1 MAKIAFFGLGR
12 MGSGMAARL
21 RDAGHEVRV
30 WNRTPKDEPGFV
42 AKIEDAAKDADAAFA
57 MLADDAASRDVWD
70 RALSVLPKGAFVVEC
85 STLSHDRVLELAAQA
100 QAKGLRFID
109 SPVTGL
115 PDVAAVGKLTL
126 FVGADKDDLD
136 AARPLLAPLSAEIAH
151 FGPAG
156 AGTVFKLMINLM
168 GAVQIAA
175 VGEGLALAAKAG
187 LDVGQ
192 VAAFLAK
199 GQAASPQ
206 AVRTANYIAGGDHTT
221 NIVFTGKLRRK
232 DASYGVALARKL
244 DVPARLGETAFDAY
258 TRLVDAGLG
267 DQNESKIVAVY
278 EKKL

>member
-30 WNRTPKDEPGFV
+30 WNRTPKNEPGFV

-70 RALSVLPKGAFVVEC
+70 RALPVLPKGAFVAEC

-100 QAKGLRFID
+100 KAKGLRYID

-115 PDVAAVGKLTL
+115 PDVAAAGKLTL
-126 FVGADKDDLD
+126 FVGADQEDLD

-151 FGPAG
+151 FGPVG
-156 AGTVFKLMINLM
+156 AGTVYKLMINLM

-175 VGEGLALAAKAG
+175 VGEGLSLAAKAG
-187 LDVGQ
+187 LDVAQ
-192 VAAFLAK
+192 VAAYLAK

-206 AVRTANYIAGGDHTT
+206 AVRAANRIVAGDHDRD
-221 NIVFTGKLRRK
+221 VLFTGRLRLK
-232 DASYGVALARKL
+232 DASYGAALARKL
-244 DVPARLGETAFDAY
+244 DIPARLGETACDAY
-258 TRLVDAGLG
+258 SRLVDAGLG
-267 DQNESKIVAVY
+267 DQNETKIVAVS
-278 EKKL
+278 ENKL

>member
-30 WNRTPKDEPGFV
+30 WNRSPKDEPGFV
-42 AKIEDAAKDADAAFA
+42 AAIEDAAKDADAAFA

-70 RALSVLPKGAFVVEC
+70 RALPVLPTGAFVVEC

-100 QAKGLRFID
+100 KAKGLRYID

-115 PDVAAVGKLTL
+115 PDVAAAGKLTL
-126 FVGADKDDLD
+126 FVGADQDDLD

-151 FGPAG
+151 FGPVG
-156 AGTVFKLMINLM
+156 AGTVYKLMINLM

-187 LDVGQ
+187 LDVAQ
-192 VAAFLAK
+192 VAAYLAK

-206 AVRTANYIAGGDHTT
+206 AVRAANRIVAGDHDRD
-221 NIVFTGKLRRK
+221 VLFTGRLRLK
-232 DASYGVALARKL
+232 DASYGAALARKL
-244 DVPARLGETAFDAY
+244 DIPARLGETACDAY
-258 TRLVDAGLG
+258 SRLVDAGLG
-267 DQNESKIVAVY
+267 DQNETKIVAVS